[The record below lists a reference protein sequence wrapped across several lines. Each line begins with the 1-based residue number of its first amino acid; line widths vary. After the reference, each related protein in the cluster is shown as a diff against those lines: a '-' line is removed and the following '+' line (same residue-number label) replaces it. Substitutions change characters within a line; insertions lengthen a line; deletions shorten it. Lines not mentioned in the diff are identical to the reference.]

1 MMNALSCGDISGKG
15 EAIITQAPKPV
26 SAESP
31 QRQRVAGRLQALRQF
46 IYGFYGYEFERQA
59 LEMRGEIESV
69 FLLLTLGDML
79 GLPIVPPL
87 YSLQILPYAVP
98 QIESWK
104 RRTVRERDLCDKEE
118 FHLHG
123 V

>member
-1 MMNALSCGDISGKG
+1 MGSES
-15 EAIITQAPKPV
+15 EAIITQGPRLV
-26 SAESP
+26 STPP
-31 QRQRVAGRLQALRQF
+31 QKRTGAGVSKLQALREF

-59 LEMRGEIESV
+59 LEMRGELESV

-79 GLPIVPPL
+79 GVPIVPPL
-87 YSLQILPYAVP
+87 YSLRILPYAVP

>member
-1 MMNALSCGDISGKG
+1 VQES
-15 EAIITQAPKPV
+15 APAGM
-26 SAESP
+26 SAK
-31 QRQRVAGRLQALRQF
+31 LRAFREF

-59 LEMRGEIESV
+59 LEMRGELESI

-79 GLPIVPPL
+79 GVPIVPPL
-87 YSLQILPYAVP
+87 YSLRILPYVTP
-98 QIESWK
+98 QIENWK

>member
-1 MMNALSCGDISGKG
+1 MMNTLSCGDIGSKG
-15 EAIITQAPKPV
+15 EGIITQGPKLV
-26 SAESP
+26 SAEP
-31 QRQRVAGRLQALRQF
+31 PKQRAIAGRLHAVREF
-46 IYGFYGYEFERQA
+46 IYGFVGYEFERQA
-59 LEMRGEIESV
+59 LEMRGETESV

-98 QIESWK
+98 HIENWK

>member
-1 MMNALSCGDISGKG
+1 MMNTLSCGDIRRSEG
-15 EAIITQAPKPV
+15 IITQGPKLVCAEAP
-26 SAESP
+26 
-31 QRQRVAGRLQALRQF
+31 RQQGIAGKLRALREF

-59 LEMRGEIESV
+59 LEMRGESESL

-79 GLPIVPPL
+79 GVPIVPPL

-98 QIESWK
+98 QIENWK